1 MTISGDDPAQTTSGH
16 GTILRSLS
24 TRVRDHHPHLIRY
37 WVTPAGILA
46 LRNTRKQLDFH
57 FPKKKRLISC
67 LNVSLSPHPLH
78 HTTHITGLLEIEI
91 LLNQLHAARRQNILL
106 LIQNNYFSFAL
117 SFILKLSLRGL
128 DTPGPEYSVIS
139 CLRCLRPF
147 YRPQLQTG
155 KWQKTLEE
163 ARPLFD
169 I

>member
-1 MTISGDDPAQTTSGH
+1 M
-16 GTILRSLS
+16 
-24 TRVRDHHPHLIRY
+24 
-37 WVTPAGILA
+37 A
-46 LRNTRKQLDFH
+46 LRV
-57 FPKKKRLISC
+57 
-67 LNVSLSPHPLH
+67 NVRLSPHPQH
-78 HTTHITGLLEIEI
+78 HTTGLLEIEI

-155 KWQKTLEE
+155 KWQKTLEK

>member
-1 MTISGDDPAQTTSGH
+1 MVLSFRPPAFPTS
-16 GTILRSLS
+16 
-24 TRVRDHHPHLIRY
+24 
-37 WVTPAGILA
+37 
-46 LRNTRKQLDFH
+46 
-57 FPKKKRLISC
+57 
-67 LNVSLSPHPLH
+67 LH
-78 HTTHITGLLEIEI
+78 HTTGLLEI

-139 CLRCLRPF
+139 CLRCLRTF

-155 KWQKTLEE
+155 KWQKTLE

>member
-1 MTISGDDPAQTTSGH
+1 M
-16 GTILRSLS
+16 
-24 TRVRDHHPHLIRY
+24 
-37 WVTPAGILA
+37 A
-46 LRNTRKQLDFH
+46 LRVIL
-57 FPKKKRLISC
+57 C
-67 LNVSLSPHPLH
+67 LNVSLIPHPLH
-78 HTTHITGLLEIEI
+78 LTTGLLEIEI

>member
-16 GTILRSLS
+16 GTILRLLS
-24 TRVRDHHPHLIRY
+24 TRVRDHPHRIRH
-37 WVTPAGILA
+37 WVTPAGIQA

-57 FPKKKRLISC
+57 FPKKKMRVILC

-78 HTTHITGLLEIEI
+78 HTTGLLEIEI

-128 DTPGPEYSVIS
+128 DTPGLEYSVIL
-139 CLRCLRPF
+139 CLRCLRRF
-147 YRPQLQTG
+147 YRGHNSKRVNGRKHLLGDWGGPP
-155 KWQKTLEE
+155 TL
-163 ARPLFD
+163 
-169 I
+169 